1 MQSAPAEVR
10 EEKWTVRFPYNE
22 FVLTRVFENVV
33 EVWKIYSKLHP
44 LCKFDTPSDWLHKSI
59 AHDLFALGFES
70 CGERCI
76 Q

>member
-1 MQSAPAEVR
+1 MQSARAEVR

-44 LCKFDTPSDWLHKSI
+44 LCKFDTPSD
-59 AHDLFALGFES
+59 
-70 CGERCI
+70 
-76 Q
+76 

>member
-33 EVWKIYSKLHP
+33 EVWKICSKLHP
-44 LCKFDTPSDWLHKSI
+44 LCKFDTPSD
-59 AHDLFALGFES
+59 
-70 CGERCI
+70 
-76 Q
+76 